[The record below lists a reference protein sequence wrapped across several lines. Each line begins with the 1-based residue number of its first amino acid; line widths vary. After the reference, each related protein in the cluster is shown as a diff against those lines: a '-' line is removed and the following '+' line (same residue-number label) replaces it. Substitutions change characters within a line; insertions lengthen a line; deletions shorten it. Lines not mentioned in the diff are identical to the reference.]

1 MYLWCMIEIGQY
13 NTLRVEKLVDF
24 GLYLTDG
31 TDSILLPKK
40 WVKRDMLPDTDI
52 TVFVYRDNE
61 ERPIATTMQPY
72 ACVGDFAFLKV
83 ADVNDY
89 GAFLDWGIE
98 KDIFVP
104 FKEQNVEMQVGRS
117 YPVFIYIDSVTDRV
131 TASAKL
137 QKYFNTEDIRFNEN
151 DLVQILV
158 TKKTDL
164 GFEAV
169 INNEFKGLLY
179 DNEIFENIRLG
190 DKRKAY
196 IKKVR
201 PDNKIDLS
209 LQGKEFGLSTDARE
223 IILRELKVHDGFLA
237 LNDNSDPEDIQTALQ
252 MSKKAFKKAI
262 GGLYKEQLIK
272 ITDKGI
278 ELI

>member
-1 MYLWCMIEIGQY
+1 MIEIGQY

-40 WVKRDMLPDTDI
+40 WVKRDMLPDTDV

-61 ERPIATTMQPY
+61 ERPIATTMQPF

-98 KDIFVP
+98 KDLFVP
-104 FKEQNVEMQVGRS
+104 FKEQNVEMEIGRS

-223 IILRELKVHDGFLA
+223 IILRELKAHNGFLS
-237 LNDNSDPEDIQTALQ
+237 LNDNSDPEDIQATLQ

-278 ELI
+278 ELV